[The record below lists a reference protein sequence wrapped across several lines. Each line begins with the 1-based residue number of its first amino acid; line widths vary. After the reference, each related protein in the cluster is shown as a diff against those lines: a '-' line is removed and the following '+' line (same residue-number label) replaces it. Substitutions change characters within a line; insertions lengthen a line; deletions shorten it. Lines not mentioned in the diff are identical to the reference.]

1 MSEKLREAS
10 IVRSTKETSIEVK
23 LAIDG
28 SGEGSIETQVPFLN
42 HMLNLFATHGNFDLT
57 INASGDTYID
67 DHHTVEDVGICLG
80 KAFSEALGDK
90 SGINRYGSQIVPM
103 DEALARVVIDIS
115 NRPFLVYRTVKIK
128 DRIGTFETELV
139 PEFFRAFVN
148 NSGITL
154 HVIGEYGDN
163 SHHLIEAI
171 FKAWGRAMDEATRVD
186 PQLQGK
192 VKSSKGVL

>member
-1 MSEKLREAS
+1 MEEKKRDAKIERMTS
-10 IVRSTKETSIEVK
+10 ETSIIIE
-23 LAIDG
+23 LSIDG
-28 SGEGSIETQVPFLN
+28 SGKGNIDTPVPFLN
-42 HMLNLFATHGNFDLT
+42 HMLNLFAVHGNFDLT
-57 INASGDTYID
+57 INASGDTDID
-67 DHHTVEDVGICLG
+67 DHHTVEDIGICLG

-90 SGINRYGSQIVPM
+90 SGINRYGNQVVPM

-115 NRPFLVYRTVKIK
+115 NRPYLVYRTPEIK

-139 PEFFRAFVN
+139 PEFFRGFVN
-148 NSGITL
+148 HAGITL

-171 FKAWGRAMDEATRVD
+171 FKAWGRAMDQATRID
-186 PQLQGK
+186 EGLGGR

>member
-1 MSEKLREAS
+1 MEEKKRDAKIERTTS
-10 IVRSTKETSIEVK
+10 ETSIVIE
-23 LAIDG
+23 LSIDG
-28 SGEGSIETQVPFLN
+28 SGKGNIDTPVPFLN
-42 HMLNLFATHGNFDLT
+42 HMLNLFAVHGNFDLT
-57 INASGDTYID
+57 INASGDTDID
-67 DHHTVEDVGICLG
+67 DHHTVEDIGICLG

-90 SGINRYGSQIVPM
+90 SGINRYGNQVVPM

-115 NRPFLVYRTVKIK
+115 NRPYLVYRTPEIK

-139 PEFFRAFVN
+139 PEFFRGFVN
-148 NSGITL
+148 HAGITL

-171 FKAWGRAMDEATRVD
+171 FKAWGRAMDQATRID
-186 PQLQGK
+186 EGLGGR

>member
-163 SHHLIEAI
+163 SHHVIEAI

-186 PQLQGK
+186 PRLQGK

>member
-1 MSEKLREAS
+1 MEEKKRDAKIERMTS
-10 IVRSTKETSIEVK
+10 ETSIVIE
-23 LAIDG
+23 LSIDG
-28 SGEGSIETQVPFLN
+28 SGKGNIDTPVPFLN
-42 HMLNLFATHGNFDLT
+42 HMLNLFAVHGNFDLT
-57 INASGDTYID
+57 INASGDTDID
-67 DHHTVEDVGICLG
+67 DHHTVEDIGICLG

-90 SGINRYGSQIVPM
+90 SGINRYGNQVVPM

-115 NRPFLVYRTVKIK
+115 NRPYLVYRTPKIK

-139 PEFFRAFVN
+139 PEFFRGFVN
-148 NSGITL
+148 HAGITL

-171 FKAWGRAMDEATRVD
+171 FKAWGRAMDQATRID
-186 PQLQGK
+186 EGLGGR

>member
-186 PQLQGK
+186 PRLQGK

>member
-1 MSEKLREAS
+1 MEEKKRDAKIERTTS
-10 IVRSTKETSIEVK
+10 ETSIVIE
-23 LAIDG
+23 LSIDG
-28 SGEGSIETQVPFLN
+28 SGRGNIDTPVPFLN
-42 HMLNLFATHGNFDLT
+42 HMLNLFAVHGNFDLT
-57 INASGDTYID
+57 INASGDTDID
-67 DHHTVEDVGICLG
+67 DHHTVEDIGICLG

-90 SGINRYGSQIVPM
+90 SGINRYGNQVVPM

-115 NRPFLVYRTVKIK
+115 NRPYLVYRTPEIK

-139 PEFFRAFVN
+139 PEFFRGFVN
-148 NSGITL
+148 HAGITL

-171 FKAWGRAMDEATRVD
+171 FKAWGRAMDQATRID
-186 PQLQGK
+186 EGLGGR